1 MFKNILHLTRL
12 EWQKFSKNTVVVLL
26 VAIYALF
33 APFVLF
39 TAKEVFADAP
49 PPFPNVLS
57 FFEFPLVWDYQ
68 GYVSSWFVSFNLG
81 FIAIYIFTSEVS
93 QRTMRQNIITGLTKA
108 EFLLSKFITI
118 TLLSLFSTAI
128 YYISCIIIGL
138 MHTPGADFS
147 LIFDNNYSGIKH
159 FIMCMGYMSFALLL
173 AVLIRKGMLVILLYF
188 TYVNM
193 LEPILRQVQLY
204 FFKSRSM
211 IFWPM
216 NTLEDL
222 FPLPLYR
229 LPSTWIE
236 NAFGFKPLQT
246 LFESITFS
254 FVYCVIFITISW
266 LWYRKKDI

>member
-1 MFKNILHLTRL
+1 MNKTILHLARL

-26 VAIYALF
+26 LAIYAVF

-39 TAKEVFADAP
+39 TAKDVFEDAP

-93 QRTMRQNIITGLTKA
+93 QRTMRQNIITGLTKS
-108 EFLLSKFITI
+108 EFLLSKLITI
-118 TLLSLFSTAI
+118 TMLSLFSTFI
-128 YYISCIIIGL
+128 YYVSSVIIGYI
-138 MHTPGADFS
+138 HTPGADVS
-147 LIFDNNYSGIKH
+147 LIFDNNYAGFKH
-159 FIMCMGYMSFALLL
+159 FIMCMGYMSFALML

-216 NTLEDL
+216 NTFEDL

-236 NAFGFKPLQT
+236 TSFGFKPLQT
-246 LFESITFS
+246 LFESVTFS
-254 FVYCVIFITISW
+254 IIYCLIFIVFSW
-266 LWYRKKDI
+266 FWYQKKDV